1 MQQPLFREEISYA
14 PAKEFDDMEEL
25 IYSMLK

>member
-1 MQQPLFREEISYA
+1 MQQPLVREEMSYA
-14 PAKEFDDMEEL
+14 PAKEFDDIEEL